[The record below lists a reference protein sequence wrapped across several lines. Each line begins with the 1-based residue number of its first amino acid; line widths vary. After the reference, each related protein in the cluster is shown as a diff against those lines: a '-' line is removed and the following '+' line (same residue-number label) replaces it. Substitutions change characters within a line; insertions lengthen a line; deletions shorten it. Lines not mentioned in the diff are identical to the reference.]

1 MDITRETITHILQL
15 IRAYKP
21 VSIYIFESSNLFL
34 ITENIKAV
42 QALNWPHLQSNLLS
56 LTFSSEFWF
65 WQVRKC
71 TVCCDD
77 LDSTIWTTVNDRM
90 EQKVIPS

>member
-42 QALNWPHLQSNLLS
+42 QALN
-56 LTFSSEFWF
+56 
-65 WQVRKC
+65 
-71 TVCCDD
+71 
-77 LDSTIWTTVNDRM
+77 
-90 EQKVIPS
+90 